1 MPHYWNNI
9 LVVTKE
15 ELVPTFFKTATY
27 LSVQINRFKDKNH
40 GIKRVQVG
48 GNGRQLLISFD
59 SLPVEIQTR
68 LGDPRK
74 LTHILERYYRID
86 SEAVIFY
93 ANYSFLDGTY
103 LNDNH
108 QRKYVVNASV
118 LRAVIALKSEREI
131 QRRTK
136 SGSLSGTNKTLSDD
150 CNSFNKVLELK
161 HGIRHTLPEN
171 ERRFI
176 DTLKDFAAKG
186 YESLISKKH
195 KNKNSRKVFDNTIEL
210 LNNLFA
216 SDPVKPTATEIHR
229 KYKLFLN
236 GHLEII
242 NNETG
247 EVYQPAEFKKIS
259 DSTVKHYLAR
269 WTSKIAT
276 HAKRSGDRQV
286 YMQKFKPYHSL
297 VQPKFS
303 GSIISIDD
311 RQPPFKMPNG
321 KRIWFYNAIDLG
333 SEAFTCWVHGQSKE
347 GIIVDFYRQLVR
359 NYAEWGINLP
369 NELEAEM
376 SLNSSFTETFLQEGA
391 MFNNVRIEANNAR
404 GKRIEAYYR
413 QLRYKYEKNRAG
425 WLARPHALS
434 EANQQG
440 GNKVP
445 TVQYGEIVRGCLQ
458 DIEDWNNAPHSVHKN
473 MTRWE
478 VFMNTQ
484 HPNLTPTNYKGFI
497 KHLGYHTATS
507 CKAGIVKLNNTEFL
521 LGEGGMISLGDKLV
535 KLMERIEGAN
545 ISVYWLDDNDNEV
558 LKAFA
563 YLNDTYVCELIKKP
577 VYNKAKLEQTD
588 DDLKARQLMS
598 SYVSTI
604 EAFGRSQIQT
614 IDKVIVID
622 NSPKT
627 PKSFVMRGLATSKT
641 FSDSVGELID
651 ENPIKDEMQTVETV
665 YPVNKKSLIDRF

>member
-74 LTHILERYYRID
+74 LTHILERYYRTD

-103 LNDNH
+103 LNDDH

-118 LRAVIALKSEREI
+118 LRAVLALKSEREI

-176 DTLKDFAAKG
+176 DTLKDFSAQG

-195 KNKNSRKVFDNTIEL
+195 KNNNSRKVFDNTIEL

-247 EVYQPAEFKKIS
+247 EVYQPAQFKKIS

-440 GNKVP
+440 GNQVP

-641 FSDSVGELID
+641 FSDSVGELIE